1 MSSSGRPGLGA
12 LRRLRLRDVVLWTL
26 PVFVAALYWL
36 GASVNDYRRMAQ
48 FDDWWS
54 QTARVDRFAW
64 WRVRSA
70 LRLPRAMSLDQG
82 LSVEDTQ
89 RALVDLR
96 VDRTDFD
103 AIALDP
109 VAHAGESVK
118 AALFEGNSSQAVEL
132 KLRGDT
138 SVHWTAEK
146 KTLAIKSERGEMFH
160 ASRVNVF
167 SCKEVLPQFAANSM
181 AADFDLLAPRTA
193 VVPLFLN
200 QRFYG
205 MFRSFAPLDETFLRN
220 AKRIPGNI
228 FRGDTAER
236 GDYFKGL
243 PRELFLN
250 PYIWDRVAF
259 NDRPGAIGTAKLF
272 EFVERTNRAGK
283 HELPGGR
290 LEAWSLADV
299 LNENVAHPDETAI
312 WKLFE
317 ILDPNEIARLLALDL
332 CVGDPWHTSGVH
344 NHFWYEDSSSGLL
357 HPIPWDLRLLELSN
371 PPPNARFNRFWRAA
385 LRDPRVFAAALE
397 EIWKR
402 NQDGKLLAGV
412 KARVEE
418 VCNRYQDGF
427 EFDRLRSGQ
436 SSDVGTPEQV
446 LGTLSKNLATLDGWC
461 RDARAAL
468 AITQIGESEWM
479 LEIWVDGRAP
489 IELAG
494 LEFAAGRECT
504 LAADTYL
511 DGKHFIGD
519 RQIQLVWEDGLL
531 RVAPRNRQL
540 LLPGVRV
547 GERLECEGLDYRFYL
562 RTSGPPPQ
570 PGAIVLRNA
579 LTQERV
585 LATALPPDS
594 TLPAATSMHPWN
606 LRERNSRTV
615 TSALYGDQHL
625 TKTLVVQRDDVLQI
639 AAGTNLVLDPDVSIF
654 CRGRVEALGTA
665 ENPITISSFDP
676 RRPWG
681 SFALL
686 GDGADKSLFQHVRF
700 SGGGG
705 ALLEDVEYTGM
716 VCVHW
721 AHGVRFE
728 NCEFSGNQ
736 RCDDA
741 LHADEADV
749 SVTRCWFHDTNAD
762 ALDFDISTGRI
773 EHCKVERAGND
784 GFDLMTCSPQ
794 IVGNEIIDNRDKG
807 ISVGEDSSPFI
818 FANTIHGCERGIE
831 VKDRSSPLILNNTV
845 TGNHVGVMARLKN
858 WRYERGGFPRLVHT
872 MVSGNDS
879 DLVFQR
885 TARWTEFGSQ
895 VGSSGDD
902 VAAAFGANSDW
913 IYALHGIAL
922 DEPVLGAPANWRAI
936 PRALVQEEELFPDG
950 FRAPEA
956 TWRRTGG
963 ATSVRIAA
971 DCLVVRMNAK
981 RGEVSREVDWNLSDA
996 TRTNWLVLETAGTDI
1011 ASARLRVG
1019 RKSQGANTQTLRIP
1033 LELGHKPE
1041 QFAFTVLPLPAG
1053 EYSSL
1058 TLEIDPLV
1066 RTEQKP
1072 RPQVVSEGQ
1081 IRLQRWFI
1089 VSMPTADL
1097 EKSK

>member
-12 LRRLRLRDVVLWTL
+12 LRRISLRDVVRWTL
-26 PVFVAALYWL
+26 PPFVAALYWL
-36 GASVNDYRRMAQ
+36 GASVNDYRHMAQ

-70 LRLPRAMSLDQG
+70 LRLPRALSLDHG
-82 LSVEDTQ
+82 LSVEDTE

-96 VDRTDFD
+96 VDRSMFD
-103 AIALDP
+103 SVASDP

-118 AALFEGNSSQAVEL
+118 AALFEGNSSQEVEL

-138 SVHWTAEK
+138 SVHWSAEK
-146 KTLAIKSERGEMFH
+146 KTLSLKSERGEMFH
-160 ASRVNVF
+160 RSRVNVF
-167 SCKEVLPQFAANSM
+167 SGKEVLPQFAANSM
-181 AADFDLLAPRTA
+181 AADFDLLAPLTA

-200 QRFYG
+200 QRFNG

-243 PRELFLN
+243 PRELFVN

-272 EFVERTNRAGK
+272 EFVERVNRAGK
-283 HELPGGR
+283 NELPDGR
-290 LEAWSLADV
+290 TEAWSLADV
-299 LNENVAHPDETAI
+299 LNEHVVRSDENATER
-312 WKLFE
+312 LFE
-317 ILDPNEIARLLALDL
+317 ILDRGEIARLLALDL
-332 CVGDPWHTSGVH
+332 CVGDPWHSSGVH

-357 HPIPWDLRLLELSN
+357 HPIPWDLRMLDLAN

-385 LRDPRVFAAALE
+385 LRDPRVFATALE

-412 KARVEE
+412 TQRVEE
-418 VCNRYQDGF
+418 VCSRYRDGF

-436 SSDVGTPEQV
+436 ISDVGTPEQV
-446 LGTLSKNLATLDGWC
+446 LGTLKTNLATLEGWC
-461 RDARAAL
+461 KDARASVAV
-468 AITQIGESEWM
+468 TKVGDNESIVDI
-479 LEIWVDGRAP
+479 LVDGRAG
-489 IELAG
+489 IELVGIALG
-494 LEFAAGRECT
+494 AGRECT
-504 LAADTYL
+504 LTADSYP
-511 DGKHFIGD
+511 DGKRFIGD
-519 RQIQLVWEDGLL
+519 RAVQLVAQAEQL
-531 RVAPRNRQL
+531 RVFEGDRQL
-540 LLPGVRV
+540 LLPGVRAA
-547 GERLECEGLDYRFYL
+547 ERLESEGIHYRYYL
-562 RTSGPPPQ
+562 QSSGPALDAS
-570 PGAIVLRNA
+570 AILLCNA
-579 LTQERV
+579 ITREPVSAKV
-585 LATALPPDS
+585 LAPGSAL
-594 TLPAATSMHPWN
+594 AAAASVHPWS
-606 LRERNSRTV
+606 LREPSLSLQELSGEVRLS
-615 TSALYGDQHL
+615 
-625 TKTLVVQRDDVLQI
+625 KTLVVPRNTTLRI
-639 AAGTNLVLDPDVSIF
+639 RPGTHLVLDPDVSIH
-654 CRGRVEALGTA
+654 CKGRIEAQGSA
-665 ENPITISSFDP
+665 ESPITISSSDP

-686 GDGADKSLFQHVRF
+686 GAGADKSLFQHVHF

-705 ALLEDVEYTGM
+705 ALLEEVEYTGM

-721 AHGVRFE
+721 ARGVRFE
-728 NCEFSGNQ
+728 DCEFSGNQ

-749 SVTRCWFHDTNAD
+749 TVSKCWFHDTNAD

-784 GFDLMTCSPQ
+784 GFDLMTCSPE
-794 IVGNEIIDNRDKG
+794 IVGNEIVDNRDKG

-831 VKDRSSPLILNNTV
+831 VKDRSSPVILNNTIAR
-845 TGNHVGVMARLKN
+845 NRVGVMARLKN
-858 WRYERGGFPRLVHT
+858 WRYERGGWPRLIHT
-872 MVSGNDS
+872 LLSGNDA
-879 DLVFQR
+879 DLVLAP
-885 TARWTEFGSQ
+885 TARLTALGSRI
-895 VGSSGDD
+895 GGGGDE
-902 VAAAFGANSDW
+902 VQAAFRANSDW

-922 DEPVLGAPANWRAI
+922 DEPRLGAPTNWRTI
-936 PRALVQEEELFPDG
+936 PNAPIQYEEHFRDG
-950 FRAPEA
+950 WTAPGA
-956 TWRRTGG
+956 TWRRKGG

-981 RGEVSREVDWNLSDA
+981 SAQVSRQVNWSLHDA

-1011 ASARLRVG
+1011 KGAMLRVEHEP
-1019 RKSQGANTQTLRIP
+1019 KADNAPALRVP
-1033 LELGHKPE
+1033 LELGETPE
-1041 QFAFTVLPLPAG
+1041 RYAFTVVPLPAG
-1053 EYSSL
+1053 EYRSL

-1066 RTEQKP
+1066 RTELKP
-1072 RPQVVSEGQ
+1072 HPHVVSEGQ

-1089 VSMPTADL
+1089 VSASSADL
-1097 EKSK
+1097 EKTK